1 MPTLSRRFLSAVAL
15 GSTLISPT
23 APAHALNIQDFQ
35 SNCDIRQLNLSQE
48 QANHLRNIR
57 NEYRQALDELMRDNR
72 KIEHSRRGSLMKILA
87 GERFDEKQA
96 QRYVEERY
104 APGLRFAVNELD
116 IQHRFYQLLSP
127 EQRKIWQKN
136 CVR

>member
-1 MPTLSRRFLSAVAL
+1 MPTLSRQFLTIMTLGSAFACLSAPLYAL
-15 GSTLISPT
+15 T
-23 APAHALNIQDFQ
+23 IQDFQ
-35 SNCDIRQLNLSQE
+35 QNCDIRQLNLSQE
-48 QANHLRNIR
+48 QADHLRNIR
-57 NEYRQALDELMRDNR
+57 NEYRQALDDLSRNNR
-72 KIEHSRRGSLMKILA
+72 KVEHGRRGNLIKILS

-104 APGLRFAVNELD
+104 APGLRFAVDELD

-127 EQRKIWQKN
+127 EQRKIWQKI